1 MRASIVA
8 SLCVV
13 GLIGLGLRSRQH
25 CGIAPAY
32 AQEPTV
38 TVKAGK
44 TTVEIG
50 RTPASVSL
58 WKQEVVGPDV
68 PVKEESPKDSL
79 ASARQQALKA
89 AAEKLSAYLQA
100 RFPGYRYRPTPD
112 FLVSH
117 KLVDAGENVEY
128 VLDNPEAPKMV
139 RHKLTVELRDLQL
152 ARLLDED
159 RREHSAERLEVA
171 GRGLAGLVLILVALV
186 GYVRLDDWTRGY
198 FSTFLKFTALAL
210 AVGGAALLW
219 YLI

>member
-1 MRASIVA
+1 MRGDDRQRGHAHAA
-8 SLCVV
+8 SLAFFNQRDAGHQRLIAWKARAHLLQK
-13 GLIGLGLRSRQH
+13 GLIYLEDDLQM
-25 CGIAPAY
+25 
-32 AQEPTV
+32 
-38 TVKAGK
+38 
-44 TTVEIG
+44 
-50 RTPASVSL
+50 
-58 WKQEVVGPDV
+58 
-68 PVKEESPKDSL
+68 
-79 ASARQQALKA
+79 ARQQALKA

-117 KLVDAGENVEY
+117 KLVDTGENVEY